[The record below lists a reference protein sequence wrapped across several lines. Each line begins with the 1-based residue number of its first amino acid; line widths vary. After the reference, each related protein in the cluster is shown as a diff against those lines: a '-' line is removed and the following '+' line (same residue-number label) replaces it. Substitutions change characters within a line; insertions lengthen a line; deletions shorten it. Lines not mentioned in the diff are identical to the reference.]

1 MSARPVKEA
10 STLYLAFATIVVVYQ
25 LMIVGQFAAMMGYF
39 VPQQV
44 HRAISLSAAMILIF
58 TMMSGSGVA
67 GRGGVW
73 WRTLVDWILLASALT
88 SLGYIVMFRE
98 QALDYSM
105 IGFLDNQGM
114 VLAAMLCVPLIEAV
128 RRTTGW
134 TLPIIVSSMIAMTL
148 FQNYLPGVLHGRGY
162 DLDRLLYSA
171 YIGEAGIFGL
181 PLGVAANII
190 LVFLVFGALM
200 ELGGAGNWFLQLALS
215 LTGGSRG
222 GPAKAAVIGSAFF
235 GSISGS
241 PSANTA
247 TTGAITIP
255 LMKRVGYSPAF
266 AGGVEAVASTGGQ
279 ILPPV
284 MGAIAFVMA
293 EWIGVSYQQVVI
305 AAAIP
310 AILYFVVLFVSVH
323 LQACRFGLKPL
334 EKTEIPDFFE
344 TMKKGWFQLIPLV
357 ALIYFL
363 LVADYP
369 PGMAG
374 ALSLP
379 LVIGVSFLS
388 KDRSTWLTPTRL
400 FQACGIALRSWITIV
415 AITAFVGIMI
425 GALEL
430 SGVGIK
436 ISNFIV
442 DLSDGDLILTMIMV
456 GLACFVLGMGLDAIP
471 VYVTLAT
478 LMGPALIKLGVDP
491 MAAHLFV
498 VYFGLSSFFTPPLCI
513 AVFVAISISGAKLWE
528 TGWESV
534 RLGIAV
540 FVVPFAFVLNDGL
553 LLKGSIDHIILNTAS
568 ALIGAVLLACGMRG
582 WALGP
587 LNKPGCAAA
596 ILGGLL
602 MIGPGYLTALA
613 GLTLGAIAVVI
624 SMRLA
629 KTQAA

>member
-39 VPQQV
+39 IPQQV

-58 TMMSGSGVA
+58 TMISGSGVA
-67 GRGGVW
+67 ARGGVW

-171 YIGEAGIFGL
+171 YIGEAGVFGL

-241 PSANTA
+241 PSANVA

-310 AILYFVVLFVSVH
+310 AILYFVVLFASVH
-323 LQACRFGLKPL
+323 LQACRFGLQPL
-334 EKTEIPDFFE
+334 EKHEIPDFYA
-344 TMKKGWFQLIPLV
+344 TMKAGWFQLIPLV

-456 GLACFVLGMGLDAIP
+456 GLACFVLGMGLDSIP

-540 FVVPFAFVLNDGL
+540 FVIPFAFVLNDGL

-629 KTQAA
+629 KAQAA

>member
-1 MSARPVKEA
+1 
-10 STLYLAFATIVVVYQ
+10 
-25 LMIVGQFAAMMGYF
+25 
-39 VPQQV
+39 
-44 HRAISLSAAMILIF
+44 
-58 TMMSGSGVA
+58 
-67 GRGGVW
+67 
-73 WRTLVDWILLASALT
+73 
-88 SLGYIVMFRE
+88 
-98 QALDYSM
+98 
-105 IGFLDNQGM
+105 
-114 VLAAMLCVPLIEAV
+114 
-128 RRTTGW
+128 
-134 TLPIIVSSMIAMTL
+134 
-148 FQNYLPGVLHGRGY
+148 
-162 DLDRLLYSA
+162 
-171 YIGEAGIFGL
+171 
-181 PLGVAANII
+181 
-190 LVFLVFGALM
+190 
-200 ELGGAGNWFLQLALS
+200 
-215 LTGGSRG
+215 
-222 GPAKAAVIGSAFF
+222 
-235 GSISGS
+235 
-241 PSANTA
+241 
-247 TTGAITIP
+247 
-255 LMKRVGYSPAF
+255 
-266 AGGVEAVASTGGQ
+266 
-279 ILPPV
+279 
-284 MGAIAFVMA
+284 
-293 EWIGVSYQQVVI
+293 
-305 AAAIP
+305 
-310 AILYFVVLFVSVH
+310 
-323 LQACRFGLKPL
+323 
-334 EKTEIPDFFE
+334 
-344 TMKKGWFQLIPLV
+344 
-357 ALIYFL
+357 
-363 LVADYP
+363 VADYP

-629 KTQAA
+629 KAQAA